1 MICRVTSHILSS
13 RPPQPQQSSST
24 GLLLRSRYIIFKYW
38 KWWFDCSCQVS
49 GHFHPCDQ
57 IQQTLLCSQLIWL
70 YPLSWTKSTDT
81 SLFSAYLVAS
91 SFLEHSP
98 LSASGT
104 SFSLLTFRITS
115 FSLLTFHISVDLSF
129 FSTVVSVSSLFHM
142 WLLLKAQFYSPSL
155 LASLPSF
162 LFWICSPQVV
172 SSFPMFNFMDML
184 ISTKFIIK
192 AHTSQRSMLTYP
204 TSYVV
209 FLTLSIPET
218 SQF

>member
-1 MICRVTSHILSS
+1 MICKVTSRAISS
-13 RPPQPQQSSST
+13 RPPQAPTTPST
-24 GLLLRSRYIIFKYW
+24 GLLLRSRYTIFKCW

-81 SLFSAYLVAS
+81 SLFSAYLAAS

-98 LSASGT
+98 LSASVT
-104 SFSLLTFRITS
+104 SFSLLTFR
-115 FSLLTFHISVDLSF
+115 ISVDLSF

-142 WLLLKAQFYSPSL
+142 WLLLKAQIYPPSP

-172 SSFPMFNFMDML
+172 
-184 ISTKFIIK
+184 
-192 AHTSQRSMLTYP
+192 
-204 TSYVV
+204 
-209 FLTLSIPET
+209 
-218 SQF
+218 